1 MPNDHSTIHD
11 PSATAA
17 ASRGAFAAFDTLAD
31 LVREAFVSL
40 GRELAA
46 IRPTPARAFFAT
58 QAMASVALAVA
69 LAYAFRLE
77 HIWWAAISGF
87 AVMQSKF
94 SACAQRGVHRVL
106 GTIAGALLG
115 ATAGPLIG
123 DTPWL
128 FMPLLALIAGVSVYR
143 ALASD
148 AGYAWVLGAVT
159 SLMVTFEAHR
169 LASASATASF
179 ALSRVAE
186 VVVGTLACV
195 AVSALFH
202 AAAQQYRKSRG
213 AAPVS
218 SARASSTA
226 DRVDGSSHETA
237 AVSVIPS
244 DATTSLHA
252 LSAKQ
257 AMQSARV
264 MRKRLAW
271 HAAWSVAILASVAY
285 AWNLPGFAQAMVTA
299 IAVLILPA
307 SALGKPTRRPIGSR
321 MVQRVLGC
329 LIAGAASLAL
339 LPLIGDSEPACMLAL
354 CAGVWIG
361 CHVQTGAQGASYV
374 GRQFTIA
381 FIMVFV
387 QDHHWSSDP
396 MPAALRLAGILCGI
410 GVLAAVMAAA
420 KALASRRAARPAM
433 R

>member
-1 MPNDHSTIHD
+1 MPNDHSTIND
-11 PSATAA
+11 PSAT
-17 ASRGAFAAFDTLAD
+17 SRSAFAAFDALAD

-128 FMPLLALIAGVSVYR
+128 FVPLLALIAGVSVYR

-159 SLMVTFEAHR
+159 ALMVTFEAHR

-195 AVSALFH
+195 AVSALSH
-202 AAAQQYRKSRG
+202 AAAQQYRRSRG

-237 AVSVIPS
+237 AVSIIQSGP
-244 DATTSLHA
+244 LHA

-257 AMQSARV
+257 EMQSARA

-410 GVLAAVMAAA
+410 AVLAAVMAAGR
-420 KALASRRAARPAM
+420 ALASRRAARPAM

>member
-1 MPNDHSTIHD
+1 MPDDHSTIHS

-17 ASRGAFAAFDTLAD
+17 SSRGAFAAFNTVAE

-40 GRELAA
+40 GRELAG
-46 IRPTPARAFFAT
+46 IRTTPARAFFAT

-69 LAYAFRLE
+69 LGYAFHLE
-77 HIWWAAISGF
+77 NIWWAAISGF

-106 GTIAGALLG
+106 GTLAGALLG

-128 FMPLLALIAGVSVYR
+128 FVPLLGLIAGVSVYR
-143 ALASD
+143 ALVSD

-179 ALSRVAE
+179 ALLRVAE
-186 VVVGTLACV
+186 VVVGTVACV

-202 AAAQQYRKSRG
+202 AGAQRYRQSRG
-213 AAPVS
+213 AAVGS
-218 SARASSTA
+218 NARAASTA
-226 DRVDGSSHETA
+226 DRVDGSSREPAT
-237 AVSVIPS
+237 VSVIAS
-244 DATTSLHA
+244 NAASIVQAHA
-252 LSAKQ
+252 
-257 AMQSARV
+257 ARAEHAAHA

-307 SALGKPTRRPIGSR
+307 SALGKPTRRPIAAR
-321 MVQRVLGC
+321 MVQRMLGC
-329 LIAGAASLAL
+329 LLAGAASLAL
-339 LPLIGDSEPACMLAL
+339 LPLIGDNAPACMLAL

-396 MPAALRLAGILCGI
+396 MPAAVRLAGILCGI
-410 GVLAAVMAAA
+410 GVLAAVMSAGR
-420 KALASRRAARPAM
+420 ALASRRAARPAM